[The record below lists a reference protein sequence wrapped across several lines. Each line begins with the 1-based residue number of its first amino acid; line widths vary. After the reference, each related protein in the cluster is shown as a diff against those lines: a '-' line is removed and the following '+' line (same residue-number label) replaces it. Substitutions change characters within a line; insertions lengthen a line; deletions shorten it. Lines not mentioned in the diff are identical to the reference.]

1 MHVLGMPPAFVLSQ
15 DQTLKFIPDLLPLET
30 NHPTNP
36 SEVDPNKG
44 LQTFA
49 SMHEHQATPSI
60 TLVRPPSAHPF
71 PLLHNL
77 NQQSR
82 GQTQTGPATEGPRLY
97 AHPTPLVNS
106 RFECRWGDPGVRR
119 TANVM
124 PPTCRVQSGVDKKFT
139 NMPQIRPS
147 SRNSASNRS
156 EGGSPA
162 SEQSPG
168 ASSGDR

>member
-36 SEVDPNKG
+36 SELDPNKG

-106 RFECRWGDPGVRR
+106 RFAPNIDRTVEAGLSFDATGARRIIDRVVTREPDPRKGV
-119 TANVM
+119 
-124 PPTCRVQSGVDKKFT
+124 
-139 NMPQIRPS
+139 
-147 SRNSASNRS
+147 AST
-156 EGGSPA
+156 
-162 SEQSPG
+162 
-168 ASSGDR
+168 